1 MGKFAE
7 NIQYALKDLI
17 GLSGEIVILCLGAY
31 SIFLGDMTI
40 GELITFNAL
49 IVYFFDP
56 IRNLIDLQTEFQTA
70 LIAEERI
77 QEIIELEPEES
88 EKKEELYYIENP
100 FHKEYDVCFQNV
112 SFGYDPDKL
121 VLNHF
126 SLQIKS
132 GSKISILGASG
143 TGKSTIA
150 KLLLKLYILKKG
162 NISIN
167 GIELKAISTETLRS
181 EIVYVSQDTSLFN
194 ISIRENLL
202 LGNKDRDNI
211 EEIHKVCKIVKIHDF
226 IMSLPFQYDTV
237 LEENGSNLSTGQKQ
251 RLMLARAV
259 LRNPRILILD
269 EATSNL
275 DIELEKSVNNSIIR
289 YLGDS
294 TVIFITHRLETT
306 ENCDAI
312 YKLENG
318 QIC

>member
-1 MGKFAE
+1 M
-7 NIQYALKDLI
+7 
-17 GLSGEIVILCLGAY
+17 
-31 SIFLGDMTI
+31 
-40 GELITFNAL
+40 
-49 IVYFFDP
+49 
-56 IRNLIDLQTEFQTA
+56 
-70 LIAEERI
+70 
-77 QEIIELEPEES
+77 
-88 EKKEELYYIENP
+88 
-100 FHKEYDVCFQNV
+100 
-112 SFGYDPDKL
+112 
-121 VLNHF
+121 
-126 SLQIKS
+126 
-132 GSKISILGASG
+132 
-143 TGKSTIA
+143 
-150 KLLLKLYILKKG
+150 
-162 NISIN
+162 
-167 GIELKAISTETLRS
+167 RS